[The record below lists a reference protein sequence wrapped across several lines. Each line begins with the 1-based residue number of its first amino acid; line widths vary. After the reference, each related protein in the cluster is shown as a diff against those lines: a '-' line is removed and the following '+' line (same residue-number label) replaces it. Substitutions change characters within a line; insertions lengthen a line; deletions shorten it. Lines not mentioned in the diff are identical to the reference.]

1 MLSPGLLSHSLSCIH
16 ITKFHAFATQRRR
29 EAGSLEG
36 RAPGEIWAVFL
47 DGLEDDV
54 ISRSDCVCGEG
65 PSILL
70 KMESGVDLGQSPEGP
85 LP

>member
-1 MLSPGLLSHSLSCIH
+1 MI
-16 ITKFHAFATQRRR
+16 R
-29 EAGSLEG
+29 
-36 RAPGEIWAVFL
+36 AVFL

-54 ISRSDCVCGEG
+54 ISGVTVCGEG

-85 LP
+85 FPGGLFPCGHEHPGW

>member
-1 MLSPGLLSHSLSCIH
+1 M
-16 ITKFHAFATQRRR
+16 
-29 EAGSLEG
+29 
-36 RAPGEIWAVFL
+36 FL

-54 ISRSDCVCGEG
+54 TSRSDSVGGEG